1 MFKNFLD
8 LYFKPKQ
15 GWEELGKEK
24 FTIKDLYLKIVLIF
38 AFIPAVSHFI
48 GFTLFKNMYIAAIN
62 EFLKMAQ
69 QDKEQSQ
76 RTIEY
81 MKALKQALLD
91 NDLTKE
97 LSIMLIT
104 YGFEL
109 FKPVV
114 LATIILFLSPAFKG
128 IKDPEKS
135 FTVAVFALVPSWAAG
150 SFYIVNSPITMF
162 MLFLGTFYTFYLVFI
177 GAEKVLKIPSEES
190 KNFQFIIVA
199 IILYLVI
206 SGVIG
211 QIEAGLT
218 YRVLLP

>member
-8 LYFKPKQ
+8 LYFKPKE
-15 GWEELGKEK
+15 GWEELGKES
-24 FTIKDLYLKIVLIF
+24 FTIKDLYLKIVIIF

-48 GFTLFKNMYIAAIN
+48 GFTLFKNIYIAAIN
-62 EFLKMAQ
+62 EFLKMAE

-81 MKALKQALLD
+81 MKALKEALLD
-91 NDLTKE
+91 NDITKE
-97 LSIMLIT
+97 LTIMMIT

-128 IKDPEKS
+128 IKDPDKS

-150 SFYIVNSPITMF
+150 AFYVVNSPITMF
-162 MLFLGTFYTFYLVFI
+162 MLFMGTFYTFYLVFI
-177 GAEKVLKIPSEES
+177 GAEKVLKIPSE
-190 KNFQFIIVA
+190 
-199 IILYLVI
+199 
-206 SGVIG
+206 
-211 QIEAGLT
+211 
-218 YRVLLP
+218 

>member
-1 MFKNFLD
+1 MYKNFLD

-15 GWEELGKEK
+15 AWEELAKEH
-24 FTIKDLYLKIVLIF
+24 FTIRDLYLKAVVIF
-38 AFIPAVSHFI
+38 AFIPAVSHFL

-62 EFLKMAQ
+62 EFLKMAE
-69 QDKEQSQ
+69 QDKDQPQ

-81 MKALKQALLD
+81 MKSLKQALLD

-97 LSIMLIT
+97 LSIMIVT

-114 LATIILFLSPAFKG
+114 LAIIIMFLSPAFKG
-128 IKDPEKS
+128 IKDPAKS
-135 FTVAVFALVPSWAAG
+135 FTVAIFALVPSWAAG
-150 SFYIVNSPITMF
+150 AFYVVNSPITMF

-177 GAEKVLKIPSEES
+177 GAEKILKIPSEES
-190 KNFQFIIVA
+190 KNFQFIIVV
-199 IILYLVI
+199 IILYLII
-206 SGVIG
+206 SGIIG

-218 YRVLLP
+218 YKILLL

>member
-1 MFKNFLD
+1 MYKNFLD

-15 GWEELGKEK
+15 AWEELAKEH
-24 FTIKDLYLKIVLIF
+24 FTIRDLYLKVVVIF
-38 AFIPAVSHFI
+38 AFIPAVSHFL

-62 EFLKMAQ
+62 EFLKMAE
-69 QDKEQSQ
+69 QDKDQPQ

-81 MKALKQALLD
+81 MKSLKQALLD

-97 LSIMLIT
+97 LSIMIVT

-114 LATIILFLSPAFKG
+114 LAIIIMFLSPAFKG
-128 IKDPEKS
+128 IKDPAKS
-135 FTVAVFALVPSWAAG
+135 FTVAIFALVPSWAAG
-150 SFYIVNSPITMF
+150 AFYVVNSPITMF

-177 GAEKVLKIPSEES
+177 GAEKILKIPSEES
-190 KNFQFIIVA
+190 KNFQFIIVV
-199 IILYLVI
+199 IILYLII
-206 SGVIG
+206 SGIIG

-218 YRVLLP
+218 YKILLP

>member
-24 FTIKDLYLKIVLIF
+24 FTIKDLYLKIVIIF
-38 AFIPAVSHFI
+38 AFIPAISHFI

-62 EFLKMAQ
+62 EFLKMAE

-114 LATIILFLSPAFKG
+114 LATIP
-128 IKDPEKS
+128 
-135 FTVAVFALVPSWAAG
+135 
-150 SFYIVNSPITMF
+150 
-162 MLFLGTFYTFYLVFI
+162 
-177 GAEKVLKIPSEES
+177 
-190 KNFQFIIVA
+190 
-199 IILYLVI
+199 
-206 SGVIG
+206 
-211 QIEAGLT
+211 LT
-218 YRVLLP
+218 CL